1 MQDHLSNILNHI
13 DQQKFYFRK
22 FYFILQNFVP
32 FCLILFYFSKERKFF
47 FFEIYCSQLTI
58 DRYCSQL
65 TVDCYCYCYYSPKLQ
80 YNNCIAIQS
89 STASSCN
96 TNSTTTHPSCNTI
109 RVLQYNG
116 SPTNLPIVKQFPFSC
131 NTIFC
136 HCTSYIAIQ
145 SPITI
150 QFSFFC
156 NTMPS
161 NYTPRLQYNF
171 FLLQYNP
178 KPTTPFSCN
187 TIAIQFFFQPSLLQ
201 YNCITIFPALSL
213 AIQLQGCNTI
223 FFFTIQFGQ

>member
-1 MQDHLSNILNHI
+1 M
-13 DQQKFYFRK
+13 
-22 FYFILQNFVP
+22 
-32 FCLILFYFSKERKFF
+32 
-47 FFEIYCSQLTI
+47 
-58 DRYCSQL
+58 
-65 TVDCYCYCYYSPKLQ
+65 
-80 YNNCIAIQS
+80 QS

-96 TNSTTTHPSCNTI
+96 TNSATTHPSYNTI

-116 SPTNLPIVKQFPFSC
+116 STTNLPIAIQFPFSC

-136 HCTSYIAIQ
+136 HCTSYTAIQ

-150 QFSFFC
+150 QFSFSC

-187 TIAIQFFFQPSLLQ
+187 TIAIQFFQPS
-201 YNCITIFPALSL
+201 I
-213 AIQLQGCNTI
+213 AIQLQGCNTNFFFHNTI
-223 FFFTIQFGQ
+223 WAIAHPNFCCIIFFHFFSLFFFFTLISSYWRQKCT